1 VVVCSLRAHDE
12 SGWGAAQVRAA
23 WAASGAEA
31 HEFLLENLKGFAE
44 FQKEALRVEPNMA
57 FKRHE
62 KMDEK
67 WEKEAMQVLD
77 ELEPEALLK
86 QVCASHSTGVA
97 APARGP
103 FSLAASG
110 TICIRAPRA
119 SGDVCDWGV

>member
-1 VVVCSLRAHDE
+1 MVVCSLRAHDE
-12 SGWGAAQVRAA
+12 SGWGAAQVKAA

-31 HEFLLENLKGFAE
+31 HEFLLESLQGFAE
-44 FQKEALRVEPNMA
+44 FQKEALRVDPNMA

-86 QVCASHSTGVA
+86 QVRASHSACVA
-97 APARGP
+97 APARGLS
-103 FSLAASG
+103 SLAASG